1 MAANDISIDRF
12 QEAKPIPLKGLV
24 MRIELGLSEGAMKK
38 GLDESIVEEIESA
51 MENRDL
57 IWYHVNVKEWEKFCF
72 ELIQKLV
79 FNNNEEY
86 IYIQRRRTN
95 RLSNS

>member
-1 MAANDISIDRF
+1 MIIDRF

-24 MRIELGLSEGAMKK
+24 MRIELRLSKGAMKK

-57 IWYHVNVKEWEKFCF
+57 I
-72 ELIQKLV
+72 
-79 FNNNEEY
+79 
-86 IYIQRRRTN
+86 
-95 RLSNS
+95 